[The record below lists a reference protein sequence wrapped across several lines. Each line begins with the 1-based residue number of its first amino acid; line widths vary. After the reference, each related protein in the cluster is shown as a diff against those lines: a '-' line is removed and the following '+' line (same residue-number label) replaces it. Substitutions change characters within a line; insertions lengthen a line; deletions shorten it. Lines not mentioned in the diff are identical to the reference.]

1 MEAKTSKWLI
11 NLLVAILTAIG
22 TAIGTSS
29 CVNYL

>member
-1 MEAKTSKWLI
+1 MDSKTSKWLI
-11 NLLVAILTAIG
+11 NVLVAILTAIG

>member
-1 MEAKTSKWLI
+1 MDSNTSKWLI

-22 TAIGTSS
+22 TAIVTSS

>member
-11 NLLVAILTAIG
+11 NLLVAVLTAIG